1 MSVEQ
6 QTDGGTGE
14 ERTYTAPVPRV
25 YRHSYIVNRQF
36 ILDPPTVNRFTS
48 PTPHRP
54 RPIRFIELSPQKTN
68 VPLRDD
74 R

>member
-25 YRHSYIVNRQF
+25 YRHRYIVNCELFLIPRQST
-36 ILDPPTVNRFTS
+36 DSPPL
-48 PTPHRP
+48 TPRGP